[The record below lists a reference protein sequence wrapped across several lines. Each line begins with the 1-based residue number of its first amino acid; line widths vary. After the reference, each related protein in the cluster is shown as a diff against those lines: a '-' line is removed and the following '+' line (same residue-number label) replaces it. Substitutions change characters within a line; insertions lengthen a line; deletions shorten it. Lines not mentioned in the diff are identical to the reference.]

1 MIKQKYAVQ
10 GEPASKL
17 RKGQGKE
24 KMKKF
29 IYLMTTIALVAGMA
43 LLSGCGS
50 SKEAT
55 DYAYIED
62 KGTLTV
68 GLDDTFAPMGF
79 RDKDD
84 NLVGVDIDLAK
95 AVGKKLGIKV
105 EFQPIDWDAKEA
117 ELKSKNI
124 DCVWNGMSAT
134 KDRQKSMTLSN
145 KYFNNKILVMS
156 LDKGINIKSSADLK
170 NYKVGTQADSA
181 ALESVKADKN
191 YDSFADNVSEY
202 PTYDEAILD
211 MKAGRIDVI
220 VIDEVYALYNNKNK
234 TKLYQSDF
242 DFGSDKYAVGFRK
255 GDKELAVKVNDA
267 IQECI
272 DDGTADKICEK
283 WFGKDSSLIINEGY
297 DN

>member
-1 MIKQKYAVQ
+1 
-10 GEPASKL
+10 
-17 RKGQGKE
+17 
-24 KMKKF
+24 MKKF
-29 IYLMTTIALVAGMA
+29 IYLMTTIVLVAGMA

-50 SKEAT
+50 SEEAT

-156 LDKGINIKSSADLK
+156 LDKGINIKSSAELK

-181 ALESVKADKN
+181 ALESIKADKN

-255 GDKELAVKVNDA
+255 GDKELAAKVNDA

-283 WFGKDSSLIINEGY
+283 WFGKGSNLIINEGY

>member
-1 MIKQKYAVQ
+1 
-10 GEPASKL
+10 
-17 RKGQGKE
+17 
-24 KMKKF
+24 MKKF

-50 SKEAT
+50 SEEAT

-255 GDKELAVKVNDA
+255 EDKELAEKVKDA

-272 DDGTADKICEK
+272 DDGSADKICEK
-283 WFGKDSSLIINEGY
+283 WFGKGSRLIINEGY

>member
-1 MIKQKYAVQ
+1 
-10 GEPASKL
+10 
-17 RKGQGKE
+17 
-24 KMKKF
+24 MKKF

-95 AVGKKLGIKV
+95 AVGKKMGIKV

-181 ALESVKADKN
+181 ALESIKADKN

-211 MKAGRIDVI
+211 MKAGRIDAI

-283 WFGKDSSLIINEGY
+283 WFGKGSSLIINERY

>member
-1 MIKQKYAVQ
+1 
-10 GEPASKL
+10 
-17 RKGQGKE
+17 
-24 KMKKF
+24 MKKF

-50 SKEAT
+50 SEEAT

-202 PTYDEAILD
+202 PTYDEAIVD

-283 WFGKDSSLIINEGY
+283 WFGKGSSLIIKEGY

>member
-1 MIKQKYAVQ
+1 
-10 GEPASKL
+10 
-17 RKGQGKE
+17 
-24 KMKKF
+24 MKKF

-50 SKEAT
+50 S
-55 DYAYIED
+55 ED

-283 WFGKDSSLIINEGY
+283 WFGKGSSLIIKEGY

>member
-1 MIKQKYAVQ
+1 
-10 GEPASKL
+10 
-17 RKGQGKE
+17 
-24 KMKKF
+24 MKKF

-50 SKEAT
+50 SEEAT

-62 KGTLTV
+62 KGALTV

-191 YDSFADNVSEY
+191 YDSYADNVSEY

-283 WFGKDSSLIINEGY
+283 WFGKGSSLIINEGY

>member
-1 MIKQKYAVQ
+1 MKKRTRE
-10 GEPASKL
+10 GN
-17 RKGQGKE
+17 
-24 KMKKF
+24 MKKF
-29 IYLMTTIALVAGMA
+29 IYLITTVALVAGMA

-181 ALESVKADKN
+181 ALESIKADKN

-211 MKAGRIDVI
+211 MKAGRVDVI

-283 WFGKDSSLIINEGY
+283 WFGKGSSLIINEEY

>member
-1 MIKQKYAVQ
+1 MMKTKKILAAVL
-10 GEPASKL
+10 AAA
-17 RKGQGKE
+17 
-24 KMKKF
+24 M
-29 IYLMTTIALVAGMA
+29 
-43 LLSGCGS
+43 LLLCFVGCG
-50 SKEAT
+50 KKAAT
-55 DYAYIED
+55 DLDYVKE
-62 KGTLTV
+62 KGTL
-68 GLDDTFAPMGF
+68 
-79 RDKDD
+79 
-84 NLVGVDIDLAK
+84 LVGITEFEPMDYKAEDGSWIGFDADMAK
-95 AVGKKLGIKV
+95 AFAESLGVKA
-105 EFQPIDWDAKEA
+105 EFVIIDWDNKIL
-117 ELKSKNI
+117 ELNNKSI

-283 WFGKDSSLIINEGY
+283 WFGKGSSLIINEGY

>member
-1 MIKQKYAVQ
+1 
-10 GEPASKL
+10 
-17 RKGQGKE
+17 
-24 KMKKF
+24 MKKF

-55 DYAYIED
+55 DYAYIKD

-272 DDGTADKICEK
+272 DDGTADKICKK
-283 WFGKDSSLIINEGY
+283 WFGKGSSLIINEGY

>member
-1 MIKQKYAVQ
+1 
-10 GEPASKL
+10 
-17 RKGQGKE
+17 
-24 KMKKF
+24 MKKF

-62 KGTLTV
+62 KGALTV

-255 GDKELAVKVNDA
+255 EDKELAVKVNDA

-272 DDGTADKICEK
+272 DDGTADKISEK
-283 WFGKDSSLIINEGY
+283 WFGKGSSLIINEGY

>member
-1 MIKQKYAVQ
+1 
-10 GEPASKL
+10 
-17 RKGQGKE
+17 
-24 KMKKF
+24 MKKF
-29 IYLMTTIALVAGMA
+29 IYLITTAALVAGMA

-50 SKEAT
+50 SKEAS

-156 LDKGINIKSSADLK
+156 LDKGINIKNSADLK

-181 ALESVKADKN
+181 ALESIKADKN

-255 GDKELAVKVNDA
+255 GDKELAAKVNDA

-283 WFGKDSSLIINEGY
+283 WFGKGSSLIINEGY

>member
-1 MIKQKYAVQ
+1 
-10 GEPASKL
+10 
-17 RKGQGKE
+17 
-24 KMKKF
+24 MKKF

-50 SKEAT
+50 SEEAT

-117 ELKSKNI
+117 ELKSKSI

-255 GDKELAVKVNDA
+255 GDKELAAKVNDA

-283 WFGKDSSLIINEGY
+283 WFGKGSSLIINEGY

>member
-1 MIKQKYAVQ
+1 
-10 GEPASKL
+10 
-17 RKGQGKE
+17 
-24 KMKKF
+24 MKKLT
-29 IYLMTTIALVAGMA
+29 YLISTITLIVAMA
-43 LLSGCGS
+43 LLAGCGS
-50 SKEAT
+50 SKDLE
-55 DYAYIED
+55 DYDYIKD

-105 EFQPIDWDAKEA
+105 EFQPIEWDAKEA
-117 ELKSKNI
+117 ELKAKNI

-145 KYFNNKILVMS
+145 KYFDNKILVMS
-156 LDKGINIKSSADLK
+156 QDKSINITDSSQLK
-170 NYKVGTQADSA
+170 NYKIGTQADSA
-181 ALESVKADKN
+181 ALESIKADKN
-191 YDSFADNVSEY
+191 YDSFKDNVSEY

-211 MKAGRIDVI
+211 MKSGRVDVI

-234 TKLYQSDF
+234 TKLYSSDF
-242 DFGSDKYAVGFRK
+242 NFGADKYAVGFRK
-255 GDKELAVKVNDA
+255 GDTELASKVSDA

-283 WFGKDSSLIINEGY
+283 WFGKGASLIINEGY
-297 DN
+297 DEK

>member
-1 MIKQKYAVQ
+1 
-10 GEPASKL
+10 
-17 RKGQGKE
+17 
-24 KMKKF
+24 MKKF

-55 DYAYIED
+55 DYAYIKD

-283 WFGKDSSLIINEGY
+283 CFGKGSSLIINEGY

>member
-1 MIKQKYAVQ
+1 
-10 GEPASKL
+10 
-17 RKGQGKE
+17 
-24 KMKKF
+24 MKKF
-29 IYLMTTIALVAGMA
+29 IYLITTIALVAGMA

-95 AVGKKLGIKV
+95 AVGKKMGIKV

-181 ALESVKADKN
+181 ALESIKADKN

-283 WFGKDSSLIINEGY
+283 WFGKGSSLIINKGY

>member
-1 MIKQKYAVQ
+1 
-10 GEPASKL
+10 
-17 RKGQGKE
+17 
-24 KMKKF
+24 MKKF

-255 GDKELAVKVNDA
+255 GDKELAAKVNDA

-283 WFGKDSSLIINEGY
+283 WFYKVLMDQRVFGPAEGL
-297 DN
+297 

>member
-1 MIKQKYAVQ
+1 
-10 GEPASKL
+10 
-17 RKGQGKE
+17 
-24 KMKKF
+24 MKKF
-29 IYLMTTIALVAGMA
+29 IYLITSIVLVAGMA

-50 SKEAT
+50 SEEAT

-283 WFGKDSSLIINEGY
+283 WFGKGSNLIINEGY

>member
-1 MIKQKYAVQ
+1 
-10 GEPASKL
+10 
-17 RKGQGKE
+17 
-24 KMKKF
+24 MKKF

-211 MKAGRIDVI
+211 MKAGRIDVV

-272 DDGTADKICEK
+272 DDGTADKIWEK
-283 WFGKDSSLIINEGY
+283 WFGKGSSLIINEGY

>member
-1 MIKQKYAVQ
+1 
-10 GEPASKL
+10 
-17 RKGQGKE
+17 
-24 KMKKF
+24 MKKF

>member
-1 MIKQKYAVQ
+1 
-10 GEPASKL
+10 
-17 RKGQGKE
+17 
-24 KMKKF
+24 MKKVT
-29 IYLMTTIALVAGMA
+29 YLISTITLIAAIT
-43 LLSGCGS
+43 LLAGCGG
-50 SKEAT
+50 SKELD

-62 KGTLTV
+62 KGTLVV

-84 NLVGVDIDLAK
+84 HLVGVDIDLAK
-95 AVGKKLGIKV
+95 AVGKNLGIKV
-105 EFQPIDWDAKEA
+105 EFQPIEWDAKEA
-117 ELKSKNI
+117 ELKAKNI

-145 KYFNNKILVMS
+145 KYFDNKILVMS
-156 LDKGINIKSSADLK
+156 QDKSINITDSSQLK

-181 ALESVKADKN
+181 ALESIKADKN
-191 YDSFADNVSEY
+191 YDSFKDNVSEY

-211 MKAGRIDVI
+211 MKSGRIDVI

-234 TKLYQSDF
+234 TKLYSSDF
-242 DFGSDKYAVGFRK
+242 NFGADKYAVGFRK
-255 GDKELAVKVNDA
+255 GDKELASKVNDA

-283 WFGKDSSLIINEGY
+283 WFGKGASLIINEGY
-297 DN
+297 DEK